1 MTKRLLCATAVS
13 LAILGLSFSFAS
25 AQPWKEPQD
34 TFAALFE
41 PDRYA
46 WRLFVALSWPANVAN
61 KEADASKTLGAP
73 GTVVWET
80 WRNVRP
86 EAPDTVFRLDGSDPG
101 PWLGPPG
108 PVIAR
113 AESQFDRS
121 VASQTDVTALR
132 RRRGAPAPQPMF
144 DEGGGGAEV
153 RMNSATYEFIR
164 QNKLYN
170 VQGQLAQFVAGQE
183 NLFFPPNAKE
193 IKAAWR
199 RIDVSDRP
207 RYHWAEVTMSNGSK
221 ETWGLISLHIITKD
235 LPNWFWSTFEH
246 IDNKTS
252 GPTWSVKSVD
262 RVACPTPPHDCDQ
275 APTGFGLEGTKWA
288 NYRLRGSQI
297 DFINSIGAPTTL
309 SNSQLEAV
317 QNSSCMTCHAMA
329 TIDAQGASL
338 GFQFIKGSP
347 QPSWFQDS
355 AGRRIYMQQDFVFS
369 LTRASRAN
377 P

>member
-86 EAPDTVFRLDGSDPG
+86 EAPDTVFRPNGSDPG

-170 VQGQLAQFVAGQE
+170 VEGQL
-183 NLFFPPNAKE
+183 
-193 IKAAWR
+193 R
-199 RIDVSDRP
+199 
-207 RYHWAEVTMSNGSK
+207 
-221 ETWGLISLHIITKD
+221 
-235 LPNWFWSTFEH
+235 
-246 IDNKTS
+246 
-252 GPTWSVKSVD
+252 
-262 RVACPTPPHDCDQ
+262 
-275 APTGFGLEGTKWA
+275 
-288 NYRLRGSQI
+288 
-297 DFINSIGAPTTL
+297 
-309 SNSQLEAV
+309 
-317 QNSSCMTCHAMA
+317 SS
-329 TIDAQGASL
+329 
-338 GFQFIKGSP
+338 SP
-347 QPSWFQDS
+347 
-355 AGRRIYMQQDFVFS
+355 GRRICFFLPMPKRSRPRGVGS
-369 LTRASRAN
+369 MCPTGRATIGPR
-377 P
+377 

>member
-1 MTKRLLCATAVS
+1 MS

-86 EAPDTVFRLDGSDPG
+86 EAPDTVFRPNGSDPG

-113 AESQFDRS
+113 AESQFERS
-121 VASQTDVTALR
+121 VASQTDVMALR

-153 RMNSATYEFIR
+153 RMNSAAYEFIR
-164 QNKLYN
+164 QNKFYN
-170 VQGQLAQFVAGQE
+170 VEGQLAQFVAGQE

-221 ETWGLISLHIITKD
+221 ETWGLIALHIITKD
-235 LPNWFWSTFEH
+235 LPNWFWATFEH
-246 IDNKTS
+246 IDNKSS
-252 GPTWSVKSVD
+252 GPLWLVN
-262 RVACPTPPHDCDQ
+262 R
-275 APTGFGLEGTKWA
+275 
-288 NYRLRGSQI
+288 
-297 DFINSIGAPTTL
+297 SIGLPARRRHTTATWRRPASGLKAPNGRTTDCVARRSISSTRL
-309 SNSQLEAV
+309 ERRRLCRNSRTGGNAE
-317 QNSSCMTCHAMA
+317 NSSCITCHAMA
-329 TIDAQGASL
+329 TIDAQGGSR

-347 QPSWFQDS
+347 QPDWFQNS
-355 AGRRIYMQQDFVFS
+355 AGRQIYMQQDFVFS

>member
-153 RMNSATYEFIR
+153 RMNSLPTSSSGRTSSTTSRA
-164 QNKLYN
+164 
-170 VQGQLAQFVAGQE
+170 
-183 NLFFPPNAKE
+183 NL
-193 IKAAWR
+193 R
-199 RIDVSDRP
+199 
-207 RYHWAEVTMSNGSK
+207 
-221 ETWGLISLHIITKD
+221 
-235 LPNWFWSTFEH
+235 
-246 IDNKTS
+246 
-252 GPTWSVKSVD
+252 
-262 RVACPTPPHDCDQ
+262 
-275 APTGFGLEGTKWA
+275 
-288 NYRLRGSQI
+288 
-297 DFINSIGAPTTL
+297 
-309 SNSQLEAV
+309 
-317 QNSSCMTCHAMA
+317 SS
-329 TIDAQGASL
+329 
-338 GFQFIKGSP
+338 SP
-347 QPSWFQDS
+347 
-355 AGRRIYMQQDFVFS
+355 GRRICFFLPMPRRSRPRGVGSMCPTD
-369 LTRASRAN
+369 RATIGPR
-377 P
+377 

>member
-1 MTKRLLCATAVS
+1 
-13 LAILGLSFSFAS
+13 
-25 AQPWKEPQD
+25 
-34 TFAALFE
+34 
-41 PDRYA
+41 
-46 WRLFVALSWPANVAN
+46 
-61 KEADASKTLGAP
+61 
-73 GTVVWET
+73 
-80 WRNVRP
+80 
-86 EAPDTVFRLDGSDPG
+86 
-101 PWLGPPG
+101 
-108 PVIAR
+108 
-113 AESQFDRS
+113 
-121 VASQTDVTALR
+121 
-132 RRRGAPAPQPMF
+132 
-144 DEGGGGAEV
+144 
-153 RMNSATYEFIR
+153 
-164 QNKLYN
+164 
-170 VQGQLAQFVAGQE
+170 
-183 NLFFPPNAKE
+183 
-193 IKAAWR
+193 
-199 RIDVSDRP
+199 
-207 RYHWAEVTMSNGSK
+207 MSNGSK
-221 ETWGLISLHIITKD
+221 ETWGLIALHIITKD

-262 RVACPTPPHDCDQ
+262 RVACPTPPHDCDL